1 MLQRIIAS
9 VALYFRLCMARDE
22 RLSYNSSES
31 AKGLSANSN
40 VFIPSRP
47 DMESS
52 PILNVL
58 DDGFALR
65 ADNGF
70 HPMFRRAYGPALR
83 FSDRSSVSFTR
94 VDGGI
99 IIRGPSGIDTVY
111 KLVTVQQLLLWD
123 KEHAGTP
130 TPAARVQNVMNPK
143 RKTKKRISKK
153 RNSKKG
159 TSKKRTSKKKGASK
173 SISKQT
179 KPTEEERKA

>member
-1 MLQRIIAS
+1 
-9 VALYFRLCMARDE
+9 
-22 RLSYNSSES
+22 
-31 AKGLSANSN
+31 
-40 VFIPSRP
+40 
-47 DMESS
+47 MESL

-111 KLVTVQQLLLWD
+111 KLVTVEQLLLWD

-130 TPAARVQNVMNPK
+130 TPTARVQNVMHSK

-153 RNSKKG
+153 RNSKK
-159 TSKKRTSKKKGASK
+159 RTSKKKGASK
-173 SISKQT
+173 NMSKQT
-179 KPTEEERKA
+179 KPTEEERKAQSAKDIAANVQRKQEAKTIAAKQVEDHRQVQKTRSAVKPRRKRLSRPW

>member
-1 MLQRIIAS
+1 
-9 VALYFRLCMARDE
+9 MA
-22 RLSYNSSES
+22 
-31 AKGLSANSN
+31 AMKGLSAHTNA
-40 VFIPSRP
+40 FIPSRP
-47 DMESS
+47 DTESL

-70 HPMFRRAYGPALR
+70 HPMFRRAYGPALL

-123 KEHAGTP
+123 KEHAGIPTP
-130 TPAARVQNVMNPK
+130 TARVQNVMHSK
-143 RKTKKRISKK
+143 RTTKKRNSKK

-159 TSKKRTSKKKGASK
+159 ISKKRTSKKKGASK
-173 SISKQT
+173 NISKQT
-179 KPTEEERKA
+179 KPTEEERKAQSV